1 MPKNSVLLL
10 MSGGV
15 DSSVAGAL
23 LLQQGFQ
30 VVGVTMKQL
39 DVEPGQDVRGG
50 CCSYGDVRDAKRVA
64 ASLGIAHYT
73 INTAPE
79 FHRRV
84 IEPFIRAYEA
94 GLTPNPCVRCNS
106 FVRFEEA
113 LTLARQ
119 WDCEW
124 TATGHYARL
133 SVDENGNPRLYR
145 AVYRDKDQSYF
156 LYGIRP
162 ELLKSILFP
171 LGNKTKDEVRA
182 IARDLGLVTAE
193 KPESQEI
200 CFTLGRSYNEFL
212 AQHLES
218 REGPIL
224 NRAGKVLGTH
234 PGVTHYT
241 VGQRQGLGLSGGPY
255 YVCEIDASRNAVIV
269 GRREDL
275 AVRDVSATATRWI
288 HPPRPGD
295 RVLGQLRSRH
305 HPAPADVLN
314 LDEGTVTLRFDEPQF
329 GAAPGQALVL
339 SRDDEILGG
348 GMIVPPKRKTDPGG
362 LPESV
367 A

>member
-1 MPKNSVLLL
+1 MSKNQVLLL

-23 LLQQGFQ
+23 LIQEGFH

-39 DVEPGQDVRGG
+39 DVEPGLEVRGG

-84 IEPFIRAYEA
+84 IDPFIRAYEA

-106 FVRFEEA
+106 FVRFDEA

-124 TATGHYARL
+124 VATGHYAQVGL
-133 SVDENGNPRLYR
+133 DEPDSPRLFR
-145 AVYRDKDQSYF
+145 AVFREKDQSYF

-162 ELLKSILFP
+162 HLLKRIRFP
-171 LGNKTKDEVRA
+171 LGGKTKDVVRA
-182 IARDLGLVTAE
+182 IARDLGLVTAG

-212 AQHLES
+212 AQHIES

-224 NRAGKVLGTH
+224 NRAGEVLGTH

-275 AVRDVSATATRWI
+275 AVHEVTATATRWI
-288 HPPRPGD
+288 HPPRSGE
-295 RVLGQLRSRH
+295 RVFGQLRSRH
-305 HPAPADVLN
+305 QPAPATVAH
-314 LDEGTVTLRFDEPQF
+314 LDEGTVTLRFDDPQY
-329 GAAPGQALVL
+329 GAAPGQALVV
-339 SRDDEILGG
+339 SREAEILGG
-348 GMIVPPKRKTDPGG
+348 GMIIPPKRKTDPGA
-362 LPESV
+362 LPGSV
-367 A
+367 R